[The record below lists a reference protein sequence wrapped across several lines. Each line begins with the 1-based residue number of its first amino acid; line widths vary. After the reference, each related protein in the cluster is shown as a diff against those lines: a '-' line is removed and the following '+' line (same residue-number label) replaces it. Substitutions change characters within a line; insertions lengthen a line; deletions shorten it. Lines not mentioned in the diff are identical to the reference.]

1 MKRATISDLDDLL
14 DLYRHCSINTKI
26 RYGYDHWIETFD
38 RKMYEQKIHDGLVY
52 VLKDQNKLMGSFILE
67 LAYPDYVP
75 ERFVNDKQPFRYLK
89 KLAVHP
95 EHQSQG
101 IGTLLM
107 NHAESICKA
116 LNVKVLRMDHRT
128 NFKHLKRF
136 YQRLNYQPIG
146 VGYIDDVAVIIIEK
160 HLD

>member
-1 MKRATISDLDDLL
+1 MKHATTNDLDDLL
-14 DLYRHCSINTKI
+14 NLYAHCSTNTKI
-26 RYGYDHWIETFD
+26 RYGYDHWIEAFD
-38 RKMYEQKIHDGLVY
+38 REMYKQKINDELVY
-52 VLKDQNKLMGSFILE
+52 ILKDQNKLIGSFILE

-75 ERFVNDKQPFRYLK
+75 ESFANDKQPFRYLK

-116 LNVKVLRMDHRT
+116 LCVKVLRMDHRT

-146 VGYIDDVAVIIIEK
+146 VGYIDDVTVIIIEK